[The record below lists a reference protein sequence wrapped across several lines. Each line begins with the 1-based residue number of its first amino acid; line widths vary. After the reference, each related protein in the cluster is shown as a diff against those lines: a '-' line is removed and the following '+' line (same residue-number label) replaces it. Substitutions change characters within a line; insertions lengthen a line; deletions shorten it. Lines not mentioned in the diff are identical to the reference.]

1 MSHATAYLRKISLN
15 GLTQRHPRALQQ
27 MERELQCEHFVLT
40 VYDIVTLARSQGSLC
55 QRRGS
60 AANLAVCYAL
70 GINGARA
77 NACA

>member
-1 MSHATAYLRKISLN
+1 
-15 GLTQRHPRALQQ
+15 